1 VCLFPWSSLTYI
13 IPPKTY
19 IIIIFWLQ
27 YEIIIIRVPRGTPK
41 EIVLSITETIK
52 SLLEKR
58 ILVIDGA
65 MGTQIQDLEVPQ
77 EAWIDDKDVDQE
89 GCNELLN
96 HSAPDIIKRIHKR
109 YAMAGA
115 DLIKTNTFGTM
126 PWVLDEYQM
135 GERAYEL
142 SKKGAVLVKEICE
155 EYGTEASPKFVLGS
169 IGPGTKLPSLGHIHY
184 DEMFEGYKLCAL
196 GLIDG
201 GCDVFLLE
209 TCQDPLQIKAAIH
222 ACNDASTE
230 RQVEVPIMVSV
241 TIELSGS
248 MLIGTDVTTIV
259 TILEPFD
266 ILSLG
271 FNCGT
276 GPDQVKKHLKTLSE
290 LCDIPI
296 SVHANAGLPQ
306 NRGGYTYYPMG
317 PDEFT
322 DKQLEFTAFDG
333 VSFLGGCC
341 GTTPQHIQALKK
353 AVEVIKPKKPSGS
366 IEPSIASLF
375 NTIELFQEPAPLLIG
390 ERSNSTGSK
399 AFRELII
406 ASDYEGTLTVGQAQ
420 VRDGAHCLD
429 VNVEFAGRDGA
440 VDMAAVMELYNQKIP
455 LPLMPDATRANTME
469 EGLKCIGGKPII
481 NSVNLEDGEEK
492 FHAIC
497 KLAKKYGTALVCL
510 TIDEVGMAKT
520 KEDKVAQAER
530 MYAMAVNGHGIDPR
544 NLIFDM
550 LTFTVGSGDLEYR
563 DAAIQT
569 LAAIKELHIRHPEV
583 GSTLGLSNIS
593 FGLAIN
599 ARRYLNSV
607 FLHHC
612 LQAGLTSVIINV
624 KHIVPLAK
632 MSEEDKAICEELLF
646 APDDQSLFNFID
658 YFSDAVIEDDSND
671 EEYEAMSNE
680 EKIAK
685 LLLDG
690 DKERM
695 IPLVE
700 EARQEIEADKIVN
713 EILIDAMKVVGELFG
728 SGQMQL
734 PFVLQSA
741 ETMKTTVDYLNPYL
755 TKQEKE
761 TETKLVIGTV
771 KGDVH
776 DVGKNL
782 VDIILSNNGFTVI
795 NVGIKTQLET
805 YLEAHKEH
813 NVQAIG
819 MSGLLVKST
828 AVMKDNLEAM
838 AEMGLEIPVL
848 LGGAALTRS
857 FVDDF
862 CRPIYKGPIFYCRDA
877 FDGVIA
883 MGRIEKYNEDN
894 SVGLDTRMAGDMV
907 ERKEKVKKEVVIPPF
922 EEIKMPDRSVEIPTP
937 PFWGRRVLQKE
948 DLDSDMIYKW
958 INTRSVFKMHWG
970 YKSKGMDKDA
980 YKKLIDETVYPAFE
994 RLKKEFV
1001 DKKLFEP
1008 TIIYGY
1014 YPCRSDDQELFLFDE
1029 SEGWNID
1036 ANANR
1041 EPLNKVI
1048 GRAVTKFSFPRQG
1061 RKPHRALSDFFR
1073 HDRHDV
1079 IALTCVS
1086 AGPKFAAY
1094 EKELYDAGKYLE
1106 YNMVHG
1112 LSVELAEAL
1121 AEVVHKQIRLDL
1133 NIASEDEGH
1142 TLRDVRMNRYQGAR
1156 YSFGYP
1162 ACPDL
1167 EASRELFDMLKPEDF
1182 GIELSETFQIH
1193 PEQST
1198 TALVVH
1204 HKSATYYS
1212 V

>member
-1 VCLFPWSSLTYI
+1 M
-13 IPPKTY
+13 
-19 IIIIFWLQ
+19 
-27 YEIIIIRVPRGTPK
+27 
-41 EIVLSITETIK
+41 SIAETIK
-52 SLLEKR
+52 SLIQER

-65 MGTQIQDLEVPQ
+65 MGTQIQDLEVPD
-77 EAWIDDKDVDQE
+77 EAWRDNEGINQE
-89 GCNELLN
+89 GCNELLIDT
-96 HSAPDIIKRIHKR
+96 APELIKRIHKR

-126 PWVLDEYQM
+126 PWVLDEYGM

-142 SKKGAVLVKEICE
+142 SKKGALLVKEICE
-155 EYGTEASPKFVLGS
+155 EYSTPEQPRFVLGS
-169 IGPGTKLPSLGHIHY
+169 MGPGTKLPSLGHIHY
-184 DEMFEGYKLCAL
+184 DEMYEGYKLVAE

-209 TCQDPLQIKAAIH
+209 TCQDPLQIKAALH
-222 ACNDASTE
+222 ACQDANE
-230 RQVEVPIMVSV
+230 GRRVKLPIMISV

-248 MLIGTDVTTIV
+248 MLIGTDATTIV

-290 LCDIPI
+290 LWHKPI

-322 DKQLEFTAFDG
+322 DKQLEFTEFDG

-353 AVEVIKPKKPSGS
+353 AVGNMKPKAPTGS
-366 IEPSIASLF
+366 IAPSIASLF
-375 NTIELFQEPAPLLIG
+375 NTTELFQEPAPLLIG

-406 ASDYEGTLTVGQAQ
+406 AGDYEGTLQVGQAQ

-440 VDMAAVMELYNQKIP
+440 KDMKAVMELYNQKIP
-455 LPLMPDATRANTME
+455 LPLMPDATRVYTME

-497 KLAKKYGTALVCL
+497 KLAKKFGTALVCL

-530 MYAMAVNGHGIDPR
+530 MYDMAVNGHGIDPR
-544 NLIFDM
+544 NLIFDT

-569 LAAIKELHIRHPEV
+569 LEAIRELHKRHPEV

-593 FGLAIN
+593 FGLDAN

-612 LQAGLTSVIINV
+612 LQAGLTTVIINV
-624 KHIVPLAK
+624 KHIIPLAK
-632 MSEEDKAICEELLF
+632 MSDADREVCEELLF
-646 APDDQSLFNFID
+646 HPDDNSLFKFIEH
-658 YFSDAVIEDDSND
+658 FSDVTID
-671 EEYEAMSNE
+671 EEGDDEAYLAMSNE

-685 LLLDG
+685 LLMDG

-700 EARQEIEADKIVN
+700 EARHEIHPDKIVN

-728 SGQMQL
+728 SGEMQL

-741 ETMKTTVDYLNPYL
+741 ETMKATVDYLNPYL

-761 TETKLVIGTV
+761 TDTTLVIGTV

-782 VDIILSNNGFTVI
+782 VDIILSNNGFKVVNI
-795 NVGIKTQLET
+795 GIKCELEQ
-805 YLEAHKEH
+805 YLEVA
-813 NVQAIG
+813 NTQSIQAIG

-828 AVMKDNLEAM
+828 AVMKDNLETM
-838 AEMGLEIPVL
+838 AEQGIETPVL
-848 LGGAALTRS
+848 MGGAALTRS

-862 CRPIYKGPIFYCRDA
+862 CRPIYRGPIFYCRDA

-883 MGRIEKYNEDN
+883 MSRIEKWLEEKETNPDA
-894 SVGLDTRMAGDMV
+894 VLDTKLAGDMK

-922 EEIKMPDRSVEIPTP
+922 EEIQQPQLVPVPTP
-937 PFWGRRVLQKE
+937 PFWGRRVMQKK
-948 DLDSDMIYKW
+948 DLDLNMVFDWVNKK
-958 INTRSVFKMHWG
+958 SVIKMHWG
-970 YKSKGMDKDA
+970 YKKGKMDKA
-980 YKKLIDETVYPAFE
+980 EYEKLLEEKVYPAYE
-994 RLKKEFV
+994 RLKQEFIEKE
-1001 DKKLFEP
+1001 LFDP

-1014 YPCRSDDQELFLFDE
+1014 YPVRSNDQELLLFDE
-1029 SEGWNID
+1029 SEGWNVD
-1036 ANANR
+1036 ENANR
-1041 EPLNKVI
+1041 EPFENVL
-1048 GRAVTKFSFPRQG
+1048 GRAEYAFSFPRQG
-1061 RKPHRALSDFFR
+1061 RKPYRALSDFFR
-1073 HDRHDV
+1073 HDRHD
-1079 IALTCVS
+1079 ILAITCVS
-1086 AGPKFAAY
+1086 AGTKFSAY

-1112 LSVELAEAL
+1112 FSVELAEAL
-1121 AEVVHKQIRLDL
+1121 AEVVHKQIRMDL
-1133 NIASEDEGH
+1133 GILAEDEGA
-1142 TLRDVRMNRYQGAR
+1142 TLRDVRMRRYQGAR
-1156 YSFGYP
+1156 YSFGYA

-1167 EASRELFDMLKPEDF
+1167 EQSRIIFDLLKPEEF

-1204 HKSATYYS
+1204 HSKATYYA

>member
-1 VCLFPWSSLTYI
+1 M
-13 IPPKTY
+13 
-19 IIIIFWLQ
+19 
-27 YEIIIIRVPRGTPK
+27 
-41 EIVLSITETIK
+41 SITKTIK
-52 SLLEKR
+52 SLLKER
-58 ILVIDGA
+58 ILVMDGA
-65 MGTQIQDLEVPQ
+65 MGTQIQDLEVPAQ
-77 EAWIDDKDVDQE
+77 AWICNKGQDQE
-89 GCNELLN
+89 GCNELLIDT
-96 HSAPDIIKRIHKR
+96 APQLLKRIHKR

-126 PWVLDEYQM
+126 PWVLDEYGM

-142 SKKGAVLVKEICE
+142 SCKGALLVKEICE
-155 EYGTEASPKFVLGS
+155 EYSTPEQPKFVLGS
-169 IGPGTKLPSLGHIHY
+169 MGPGTKLPSLGHIHY

-201 GCDVFLLE
+201 GCDIFLLE

-222 ACNDASTE
+222 ACNDASAE
-230 RQVEVPIMVSV
+230 RKVEVPIMVSV

-248 MLIGTDVTTIV
+248 MLIGTDAQTIV

-276 GPDQVKKHLKTLSE
+276 GPDQVKKHLRTLSE
-290 LCDIPI
+290 LCAIPI
-296 SVHANAGLPQ
+296 SIHANAGLPQ
-306 NRGGYTYYPMG
+306 NKGGYTYYPMG

-322 DKQLEFTAFDG
+322 QKQLEFAEFDG

-353 AVEVIKPKKPSGS
+353 AVGVIKPKKPTGS
-366 IEPSIASLF
+366 VEPSIASLF
-375 NTIELFQEPAPLLIG
+375 NTTELFQEPAPLLIG

-440 VDMAAVMELYNQKIP
+440 VDMKAIMELYNQKIP
-455 LPLMPDATRANTME
+455 LPLMPDATRVHTME

-520 KEDKVAQAER
+520 KEDKVSQAER
-530 MYAMAVNGHGIDPR
+530 MYDMAVNGHGIDPR

-569 LAAIKELHIRHPEV
+569 LEAIRELHIRHPEV

-612 LQAGLTSVIINV
+612 LQAGLTTVIINV

-646 APDDQSLFNFID
+646 SPDGQSLFKFIEH
-658 YFSDAVIEDDSND
+658 FSDAVIEDDGAD
-671 EEYEAMSNE
+671 EAYEVMSHE
-680 EKIAK
+680 EKITK

-700 EARQEIEADKIVN
+700 EARHNIEPDRIVN

-761 TETKLVIGTV
+761 TDTTLVIGTV

-782 VDIILSNNGFTVI
+782 VDIILSNNGFKVI
-795 NVGIKTQLET
+795 NVGIKVQLET
-805 YLEAHKEH
+805 FLETMKE
-813 NVQAIG
+813 NEIQAIG

-838 AEMGLEIPVL
+838 AEMGMEVPVL

-883 MGRIEKYNEDN
+883 MSRIEKFNEDN
-894 SVGLDTRMAGDMV
+894 AVGLDTRLAGDMV
-907 ERKEKVKKEVVIPPF
+907 ERETVVKKEVVIPPF
-922 EEIKMPDRSVEIPTP
+922 EQIKMPELQPVPTP

-948 DLDSDMIYKW
+948 DLDLEMIFNWVNQRTVIK
-958 INTRSVFKMHWG
+958 FHWG
-970 YKSKGMDKDA
+970 YKSKGMKKEA
-980 YKKLIDETVYPAFE
+980 YQKLLDETVYPAYE
-994 RLKKEFV
+994 RLKREFI
-1001 DKKLFEP
+1001 DKDLFDP

-1014 YPCRSDDQELFLFDE
+1014 YPCRSNDQELVLFDE
-1029 SEGWNID
+1029 SEGWNVD

-1041 EPLNKVI
+1041 EPLANII
-1048 GRAVTKFSFPRQG
+1048 GRAVKEFSFPRQG
-1061 RKPHRALSDFFR
+1061 RKPHRALSDFFH

-1086 AGPKFAAY
+1086 AGSKFSAY

-1106 YNMVHG
+1106 YSMVHG
-1112 LSVELAEAL
+1112 FSVELAEAL
-1121 AEVVHKQIRLDL
+1121 AEVAHKQIRMDLDIL
-1133 NIASEDEGH
+1133 REDEGT
-1142 TLRDVRMNRYQGAR
+1142 TLRDVRMNRYQGSR

-1167 EASRELFDMLKPEDF
+1167 EQSRVIFDLLKPEEF

-1204 HKSATYYS
+1204 HRRASYYA

>member
-1 VCLFPWSSLTYI
+1 MGECISV
-13 IPPKTY
+13 
-19 IIIIFWLQ
+19 Q
-27 YEIIIIRVPRGTPK
+27 A
-41 EIVLSITETIK
+41 TIE
-52 SLLEKR
+52 SLLAER

-65 MGTQIQDLEVPQ
+65 MGTQIQDLEVPP
-77 EAWIDDKDVDQE
+77 EAWICDKGINQE
-89 GCNELLN
+89 GCNELLIDT
-96 HSAPDIIKRIHKR
+96 APELLKRIHKR

-126 PWVLDEYQM
+126 PWVLDEYGM

-142 SKKGAVLVKEICE
+142 SKKGAGLVKEICE
-155 EYGTEASPKFVLGS
+155 AYSTPQKPRFVLGS

-184 DEMFEGYKLCAL
+184 DEMYAGYKIVAE

-201 GCDVFLLE
+201 GCDLFLLE

-222 ACNDASTE
+222 ACEDANRS
-230 RQVEVPIMVSV
+230 RGVKLPIMVSV

-248 MLIGTDVTTIV
+248 MLIGTDASTIV

-276 GPDQVKKHLKTLSE
+276 GPDQVKKHLKILSE
-290 LCDIPI
+290 LCAIPI
-296 SVHANAGLPQ
+296 SVHSNAGLPQ

-322 DKQLEFTAFDG
+322 QKQLEFTAFDG

-341 GTTPQHIQALKK
+341 GTTPQHIQVLAK
-353 AVEVIKPKKPSGS
+353 AVEHLKPKKATGS
-366 IEPSIASLF
+366 IPPSIASLF
-375 NTIELFQEPAPLLIG
+375 ATTELFQEPAPLLIG
-390 ERSNSTGSK
+390 ERSNATGSK

-420 VRDGAHCLD
+420 VRDGAHLLD

-440 VDMAAVMELYNQKIP
+440 KDMRAVMELYNQKIP
-455 LPLMPDATRANTME
+455 LPLMPDATRVNTME

-492 FHAIC
+492 LDAIC
-497 KLAKKYGTALVCL
+497 RLAKRYGTALVCL

-520 KEDKVAQAER
+520 KEDKLRIAER
-530 MYAMAVNGHGIDPR
+530 IYDLAVNRHGIDPR

-550 LTFTVGSGDLEYR
+550 LAFTVGSGDLEYR

-569 LAAIKELHIRHPEV
+569 RDAIEELHRRHPEV

-593 FGLAIN
+593 FGLDKT
-599 ARRYLNSV
+599 ARFYLNSV

-612 LQAGLTSVIINV
+612 IKAGMTSVIINV
-624 KHIVPLAK
+624 KHIIPLAK
-632 MSEEDKAICEELLF
+632 MTPEDIAICETLLF
-646 APDDQSLFNFID
+646 APDEQSLFKFID
-658 YFSDAVIEDDSND
+658 HFSNATVEEDSND
-671 EEYEAMSNE
+671 EAYDAMSQE
-680 EKIAK
+680 EKIK
-685 LLLDG
+685 RLLMDG
-690 DKERM
+690 EKERM

-700 EARQEIEADKIVN
+700 EARHTIHADTIVN

-741 ETMKTTVDYLNPYL
+741 ETMKSTVDYLTPYL

-761 TETKLVIGTV
+761 TDTTLVIGTV

-782 VDIILSNNGFTVI
+782 VDIILSNNGFKVVNI
-795 NVGIKTQLET
+795 GIKCDLEQ
-805 YLEAHKEH
+805 YLEVAASQSI
-813 NVQAIG
+813 QAIG

-828 AVMKDNLEAM
+828 AVMRDNLEVM
-838 AEMGLEIPVL
+838 AQRGIEVPVL

-862 CRPIYKGPIFYCRDA
+862 CRPIYKGAIFYCRDA

-883 MGRIEKYNEDN
+883 MSRIERYNADPSEP
-894 SVGLDTRMAGDMV
+894 LDTRLAGDRV
-907 ERKEKVKKEVVIPPF
+907 EREEKVIKTVVIPPF
-922 EEIKMPDRSVEIPTP
+922 EQIKLPEPQLVPTP
-937 PFWGRRVLQKE
+937 PFWGRRVLRKE
-948 DLDSDMIYKW
+948 DLDLEMIFGW
-958 INTRSVFKMHWG
+958 VNQRSVIKMHWG
-970 YKSKGMDKDA
+970 YKKGKMDKAD
-980 YKKLIDETVYPAFE
+980 YHKLLEERVYPAYE
-994 RLKKEFV
+994 RLKREFIER
-1001 DKKLFEP
+1001 DLFDP
-1008 TIIYGY
+1008 TILYGY
-1014 YPCRSDDQELFLFDE
+1014 YPVRSNDQELLLFDT
-1029 SEGWNID
+1029 SEGWSVD
-1036 ANANR
+1036 ANASR
-1041 EPLNKVI
+1041 ETFESVKERAI
-1048 GRAVTKFSFPRQG
+1048 GTFAFPRQG
-1061 RKPHRALSDFFR
+1061 RKPHRALSDFFH

-1079 IALTCVS
+1079 LPLTCVS
-1086 AGPKFAAY
+1086 AGAKFSAY
-1094 EKELYDAGKYLE
+1094 EKELYEAGEYLE

-1112 LSVELAEAL
+1112 FSVELAEAL
-1121 AEVVHKQIRLDL
+1121 AEVAHKQIRMDL
-1133 NIASEDEGH
+1133 GILREDEGAS
-1142 TLRDVRMNRYQGAR
+1142 LRDVRMNRYHGAR

-1167 EASRELFDMLKPEDF
+1167 EQSRLIFDLLKPEEF
-1182 GIELSETFQIH
+1182 GIELSETYQIH

-1204 HKSATYYS
+1204 HSRAKYYA

>member
-1 VCLFPWSSLTYI
+1 MT
-13 IPPKTY
+13 T
-19 IIIIFWLQ
+19 
-27 YEIIIIRVPRGTPK
+27 
-41 EIVLSITETIK
+41 TERIK
-52 SLLEKR
+52 QLLEER

-65 MGTQIQDLEVPQ
+65 TGTQIQNLEIPA
-77 EAWIDDKDVDQE
+77 EAWLDEDGQSQE

-96 HSAPDIIKRIHKR
+96 ATAPELMKKVHNAYGK
-109 YAMAGA
+109 AGA
-115 DLIKTNTFGTM
+115 DLIKTNTFGAM
-126 PWVLDEYQM
+126 PWVLDEYGM
-135 GERAYEL
+135 GNRCYEL
-142 SKKGAVLVKEICE
+142 SKKGAQIVKEVCE
-155 EYGTEASPKFVLGS
+155 QYSTPEKPRFVLGS

-184 DEMFEGYKLCAL
+184 DEMFAGYKETAL

-222 ACNDASTE
+222 GCKEAKKE
-230 RQVEVPIMVSV
+230 RGIDVPVMVSV
-241 TIELSGS
+241 TIELSGT
-248 MLIGTDVTTIV
+248 MLIGTDATTIV

-290 LCDIPI
+290 LCSIPI

-317 PDEFT
+317 PEEFT
-322 DKQLEFTAFDG
+322 QKQLEFTEFDG

-341 GTTPQHIQALKK
+341 GTTPQHIHALQK
-353 AVEVIKPKKPSGS
+353 AVSSKKPKKPTGK

-375 NTIELFQEPAPLLIG
+375 NTTELFQEPAPLLIG
-390 ERSNSTGSK
+390 ERSNATGSK

-406 ASDYEGTLTVGQAQ
+406 NSDYEGTLTVAQAQ

-440 VDMAAVMELYNQKIP
+440 KDMKAVMELYNQKVP
-455 LPLMPDATRANTME
+455 LPLMPDATRVNTIE
-469 EGLKCIGGKPII
+469 EALKCIGGKPII
-481 NSVNLEDGEEK
+481 NSTNLEDGEEK

-497 KLAKKYGTALVCL
+497 KLAKKFGSALVCL
-510 TIDEVGMAKT
+510 TIDEKGMAKT
-520 KEDKVAQAER
+520 AEEKVAVAER
-530 MYAMAVNGHGIDPR
+530 MYKMATEIHGINPS
-544 NLIFDM
+544 NLIFDV

-569 LAAIKELHIRHPEV
+569 MEAIRELRTRHPEV
-583 GSTLGLSNIS
+583 GTTLGLSNIS
-593 FGLAIN
+593 FGLKAH
-599 ARRYLNSV
+599 ARRFLNSI

-612 LQAGLTSVIINV
+612 IEAGLTTVIINV
-624 KHIVPLAK
+624 KHIIPMAK
-632 MSEEDKAICEELLF
+632 ISDEDREVCEELLF
-646 APDDQSLFNFID
+646 RADDESLFKFID
-658 YFSDAVIEDDSND
+658 HFSDVQIEDAGAD
-671 EEYEAMSNE
+671 EAFEAMPTE

-700 EARQEIEADKIVN
+700 KARHEIDPDKIVN

-741 ETMKTTVDYLNPYL
+741 ETMKATVDYLNPYL

-761 TETKLVIGTV
+761 TDTTLVIGTV

-782 VDIILSNNGFTVI
+782 VDIILSNNGFKVI
-795 NVGIKTQLET
+795 NVGIKTDLET
-805 YLEAHKEH
+805 YLKACEE
-813 NVQAIG
+813 NSVQAIG

-828 AVMKDNLEAM
+828 AVMKENLETM
-838 AEMGLEIPVL
+838 TQMGLEIPVL

-883 MGRIEKYNEDN
+883 MSRIEKYNEDP
-894 SVGLDTRMAGDMV
+894 SVGLDTKLAGDLKKV
-907 ERKEKVKKEVVIPPF
+907 EKKEVKEVVIPPF
-922 EEIKMPDRSVEIPTP
+922 EEIKMPSPQPIPTP
-937 PFWGRRVLQKE
+937 PFWGRRVLQKQ
-948 DLDSDMIYKW
+948 DLD
-958 INTRSVFKMHWG
+958 INTIFEWVNKKSVIKMHWG
-970 YKSKGMDKDA
+970 YKKGKMPKDE
-980 YKKLIDETVYPAFE
+980 YEKMLEEKVYPAFE
-994 RLKKEFV
+994 RLKQEFI
-1001 DKKLFEP
+1001 DKDLFEP

-1014 YPCRSDDQELFLFDE
+1014 YPCRSNDQELYLFDE
-1029 SEGWNID
+1029 SEGWNVD
-1036 ANANR
+1036 ENASR
-1041 EPLNKVI
+1041 EPFEEVKDRHTV
-1048 GRAVTKFSFPRQG
+1048 KFSFPRQR

-1086 AGPKFAAY
+1086 AGAKFSEY

-1112 LSVELAEAL
+1112 FSVELAEAL
-1121 AEVVHKQIRLDL
+1121 AEVVHKQIRMDL
-1133 NIASEDEGH
+1133 NILREDEGA
-1142 TLRDVRMNRYQGAR
+1142 TLRDVRMRRYQGAR
-1156 YSFGYP
+1156 YSFGYA

-1167 EASRELFDMLKPEDF
+1167 EQSRELFDVLKPEEF

-1198 TALVVH
+1198 SALVVH
-1204 HKSATYYS
+1204 HKEASYYA

>member
-1 VCLFPWSSLTYI
+1 M
-13 IPPKTY
+13 
-19 IIIIFWLQ
+19 
-27 YEIIIIRVPRGTPK
+27 
-41 EIVLSITETIK
+41 SITETIK
-52 SLLEKR
+52 SLLEQR

-65 MGTQIQDLEVPQ
+65 MGTQIQDTEIP
-77 EAWIDDKDVDQE
+77 EKAWICNKGQNQE
-89 GCNELLN
+89 GCNELLIDT
-96 HSAPDIIKRIHKR
+96 APELLKNIHR
-109 YAMAGA
+109 NYAIAGA

-142 SKKGAVLVKEICE
+142 SKKGAVLVKEICN
-155 EYGTEASPKFVLGS
+155 EYGTKESPKFVLGS

-184 DEMFEGYKLCAL
+184 DELYDGYKLVAL

-201 GCDVFLLE
+201 GCDIFLLE

-222 ACNDASTE
+222 ACQDACTD

-248 MLIGTDVTTIV
+248 MLIGTDVQTIV

-290 LCDIPI
+290 LCNIPI

-322 DKQLEFTAFDG
+322 KKQLEFVDFDG

-353 AVEVIKPKKPSGS
+353 AVEVIKPKKPTGS

-375 NTIELFQEPAPLLIG
+375 NTTELFQEPAPLLIG

-406 ASDYEGTLTVGQAQ
+406 ASNYEGTLTVGQAQ

-455 LPLMPDATRANTME
+455 LPLMPDATRVNTME
-469 EGLKCIGGKPII
+469 EGLKRIGGKPII

-492 FHAIC
+492 LDAIC

-520 KEDKVAQAER
+520 TETKLAQAER
-530 MYAMAVNGHGIDPR
+530 IYDLAVNRHGIDPR

-569 LAAIKELHIRHPEV
+569 LEAIRELHIRHPEV

-593 FGLAIN
+593 FGLAVN

-612 LQAGLTSVIINV
+612 LQAGMTSVIINV
-624 KHIVPLAK
+624 KHILPLAK

-646 APDDQSLFNFID
+646 TPDDQSLFKFIE
-658 YFSDAVIEDDSND
+658 YFSDAVIEDDGAD
-671 EEYEAMSNE
+671 EAYEAMSSE

-700 EARQEIEADKIVN
+700 EARLEIEPDKIVN

-761 TETKLVIGTV
+761 TETTLVIGTV

-782 VDIILSNNGFTVI
+782 VDIILSNNGFKVI
-795 NVGIKTQLET
+795 NVGIKVQLET
-805 YLEAHKEH
+805 YLETMEA
-813 NVQAIG
+813 NNIQAIG

-828 AVMKDNLEAM
+828 AVMKDNLETM
-838 AEMGLEIPVL
+838 AEMGITIPVL

-883 MGRIEKYNEDN
+883 MGRIEKFNEDN
-894 SVGLDTRMAGDMV
+894 SIGLDTRLAGDMV
-907 ERKEKVKKEVVIPPF
+907 EREVKVKKDVTIPPF
-922 EEIKMPDRSVEIPTP
+922 DQIKMPEPQSVPTP
-937 PFWGRRVLQKE
+937 PFWGRRVLQKDNL
-948 DLDSDMIYKW
+948 DLSMIFNWVNKK
-958 INTRSVFKMHWG
+958 SVIKMHWG
-970 YKSKGMDKDA
+970 YKSKGMGKEE
-980 YKKLIDETVYPAFE
+980 YQKLLDEKVYPAYE
-994 RLKKEFV
+994 RLKQQFIDE
-1001 DKKLFEP
+1001 DMFEP

-1014 YPCRSDDQELFLFDE
+1014 YPCRSNDQELVLFDE
-1029 SEGWNID
+1029 SEGWNVD

-1041 EPLNKVI
+1041 EPLANII
-1048 GRAVTKFSFPRQG
+1048 GRAVHEFSFPRQG
-1061 RKPHRALSDFFR
+1061 RKPHRALSDYFH

-1079 IALTCVS
+1079 IAITCVS
-1086 AGPKFAAY
+1086 AGAKFSAY

-1112 LSVELAEAL
+1112 FSVELAEAL
-1121 AEVVHKQIRLDL
+1121 AEVAHKQIRMDL
-1133 NIASEDEGH
+1133 GILREDEGA
-1142 TLRDVRMNRYQGAR
+1142 TLRDVRMRRYQGAR

-1167 EASRELFDMLKPEDF
+1167 EQSRIIFDLLKPEEF

-1204 HKSATYYS
+1204 HGKATYYS

>member
-1 VCLFPWSSLTYI
+1 MNSTKKI
-13 IPPKTY
+13 
-19 IIIIFWLQ
+19 
-27 YEIIIIRVPRGTPK
+27 K
-41 EIVLSITETIK
+41 E
-52 SLLEKR
+52 LLNKR

-65 MGTQIQDLEVPQ
+65 TGTQIQNLDIPK
-77 EAWIDDKDVDQE
+77 EAWLDENGAEQE

-96 HSAPDIIKRIHKR
+96 ATAPKLMQEVHNA
-109 YAMAGA
+109 YAKAGA

-126 PWVLDEYQM
+126 PWVLDEYGM
-135 GERAYEL
+135 GDRAYEL
-142 SKKGAVLVKEICE
+142 SKKGAEIVKEICDKYSTPE
-155 EYGTEASPKFVLGS
+155 QPRFVLGS

-184 DEMFEGYKLCAL
+184 DEMTKGYTTTAL

-201 GCDVFLLE
+201 GCDIFLLE
-209 TCQDPLQIKAAIH
+209 TCQDPLQIKSAIH
-222 ACNDASTE
+222 ACQEANSQ
-230 RQVEVPIMVSV
+230 RGVKLPIMVSV

-248 MLIGTDVTTIV
+248 MLIGTDATTIV

-276 GPDQVKKHLKTLSE
+276 GPDQVKKHIKTLSE
-290 LCDIPI
+290 LCSIPI

-317 PDEFT
+317 PIEFT
-322 DKQLEFTAFDG
+322 QKQLEFIEFDG

-341 GTTPQHIQALKK
+341 GTTPQHIHALKK
-353 AVEVIKPKKPSGS
+353 AVENIKPKKPIGS

-375 NTIELFQEPAPLLIG
+375 NTTELFQKPAPLLIG
-390 ERSNSTGSK
+390 ERSNATGSK

-406 ASDYEGTLTVGQAQ
+406 ASDYDGTLTVGQAQ

-440 VDMAAVMELYNQKIP
+440 KDMRAVMELYNQKIP
-455 LPLMPDATRANTME
+455 LPLMPDATRVNTME
-469 EGLKCIGGKPII
+469 EALKCIGGKPII
-481 NSVNLEDGEEK
+481 NSVNLEDGEDK
-492 FHAIC
+492 LDAIC
-497 KLAKKYGTALVCL
+497 QLSKKYGTALVCL
-510 TIDEVGMAKT
+510 TIDEKGMAKT
-520 KEDKVAQAER
+520 TKEKLEIAER
-530 MYAMAVNGHGIDPR
+530 IYDLAVNRHKINPR

-569 LAAIKELHIRHPEV
+569 LEAIRELHIRHPEV

-593 FGLAIN
+593 FGLDKN
-599 ARRYLNSV
+599 ARIFLNSV

-612 LQAGLTSVIINV
+612 IQAGLTSVIINV
-624 KHIVPLAK
+624 KHIVPLTK
-632 MSEEDKAICEELLF
+632 MTKEDIDICEELLF
-646 APDDQSLFNFID
+646 SPDDQSLFKFIEH
-658 YFSDAVIEDDSND
+658 FSDKSIDDSSTD
-671 EEYEAMSNE
+671 EEYEAMSSE
-680 EKIAK
+680 EKIAS

-690 DKERM
+690 DKDRM

-700 EARQEIEADKIVN
+700 EVRQEIEPDRIVN

-741 ETMKTTVDYLNPYL
+741 ETMKATVDYLNPYL

-761 TETKLVIGTV
+761 TDTTLVIGTV

-782 VDIILSNNGFTVI
+782 VDIILSNNGFKVI

-805 YLEAHKEH
+805 YLDVHKKH
-813 NVQAIG
+813 KVQAIG

-828 AVMKDNLEAM
+828 AVMRDNLEAM
-838 AEMGLEIPVL
+838 AEMGMDIPVL

-862 CRPIYKGPIFYCRDA
+862 CRPIYKGAIFYCRDA

-883 MGRIEKYNEDN
+883 MSRIEKYNEDP
-894 SVGLDTRMAGDMV
+894 SVGLDTRLAGDMK
-907 ERKEKVKKEVVIPPF
+907 ERKEVKKKEIIIPPF
-922 EEIKMPDRSVEIPTP
+922 SEIKMPEPVDIPTP
-937 PFWGRRVLQKE
+937 PFWGRRVMQKDNL
-948 DLDSDMIYKW
+948 DLDM
-958 INTRSVFKMHWG
+958 VFGWVNQRTVIKMHWG
-970 YKSKGMDKDA
+970 YKSKGMSKED
-980 YKKLIDETVYPAFE
+980 YQKLLNDTVYPAYE
-994 RLKKEFV
+994 RLKREFIERE
-1001 DKKLFEP
+1001 LFDP

-1014 YPCRSDDQELFLFDE
+1014 YPCRSSDQELILFDE
-1029 SEGWNID
+1029 GEGWNID

-1041 EPLNKVI
+1041 EPFDKVV
-1048 GRAVTKFSFPRQG
+1048 GRAVTQFSFPRQG
-1061 RKPHRALSDFFR
+1061 RKPYRALSDFFR
-1073 HDRHDV
+1073 HDRHDIV
-1079 IALTCVS
+1079 ALTCVS
-1086 AGPKFAAY
+1086 AGDKFSVY

-1112 LSVELAEAL
+1112 FSVELAEAL
-1121 AEVVHKQIRLDL
+1121 AEIAHKQIRLDL
-1133 NIASEDEGH
+1133 NIAREDEGH

-1156 YSFGYP
+1156 YSFGYA

-1167 EASRELFDMLKPEDF
+1167 EQSRELFDILKPEEF

-1198 TALVVH
+1198 SALVVH
-1204 HKSATYYS
+1204 HPKATYYAI
-1212 V
+1212 

>member
-1 VCLFPWSSLTYI
+1 
-13 IPPKTY
+13 
-19 IIIIFWLQ
+19 
-27 YEIIIIRVPRGTPK
+27 
-41 EIVLSITETIK
+41 LSITQTIK
-52 SLLEKR
+52 ELLTKR

-65 MGTQIQDLEVPQ
+65 MGTQVQELDVPPA
-77 EAWIDDKDVDQE
+77 AWIDEKGVDQE
-89 GCNELLN
+89 GCNEILN
-96 HSAPDIIKRIHKR
+96 HSAPDIIRRIHKR

-135 GERAYEL
+135 GDRAYEL
-142 SKKGAVLVKEICE
+142 SKKGAALVKEICE
-155 EYGTEASPKFVLGS
+155 EYSTAEEPRFVLGS

-184 DEMFEGYKLCAL
+184 DEMYEGYKLCAL

-222 ACNDASTE
+222 ACEAANLE
-230 RQVEVPIMVSV
+230 RNVKLPMMVSV

-248 MLIGTDVTTIV
+248 MLIGTDAMTIA

-290 LCDIPI
+290 LCNIPI
-296 SVHANAGLPQ
+296 SIHANAGLPQ

-322 DKQLEFTAFDG
+322 QKQLEFSDFDG

-353 AVEVIKPKKPSGS
+353 AVKVLVPKKPTGS
-366 IEPSIASLF
+366 IAPSIASLF
-375 NTIELFQEPAPLLIG
+375 NTTELFQEPAPLLIG
-390 ERSNSTGSK
+390 ERSNATGSK

-420 VRDGAHCLD
+420 VRDGAHLLD

-440 VDMAAVMELYNQKIP
+440 KDMAAVMELYNQKIP
-455 LPLMPDATRANTME
+455 LPLMPDATRVNTME

-492 FHAIC
+492 LDEIC

-520 KEDKVAQAER
+520 TEDKIRIAER
-530 MYAMAVNGHGIDPR
+530 IYDLAVNRHGIDPR

-550 LTFTVGSGDLEYR
+550 LAFTVGSGDLEYR

-569 LAAIKELHIRHPEV
+569 RDAIKELHKRHPEV

-593 FGLAIN
+593 FGLDKT
-599 ARRYLNSV
+599 ARFYLNSV

-612 LQAGLTSVIINV
+612 IKAGMTSVIINV
-624 KHIVPLAK
+624 KHIIPLVK
-632 MSEEDKAICEELLF
+632 MSEDDRAVCEELLF
-646 APDDQSLFNFID
+646 SPDEQSLFKFIEH
-658 YFSDAVIEDDSND
+658 FADAVIEDEGAD
-671 EEYEAMSNE
+671 EAYEAMSYE

-695 IPLVE
+695 IPVVE
-700 EARQEIEADKIVN
+700 EARKEINPDIIVN

-755 TKQEKE
+755 TKQEKD
-761 TETKLVIGTV
+761 TDTTLVIGTV

-782 VDIILSNNGFTVI
+782 VDIILSNNGFKVI
-795 NVGIKTQLET
+795 NVGIKVQLET
-805 YLEAHKEH
+805 YLETMEE
-813 NVQAIG
+813 NNIQALG

-838 AEMGLEIPVL
+838 AEMGIEIPVL

-883 MGRIEKYNEDN
+883 MGRIEKFNEDPN
-894 SVGLDTRMAGDMV
+894 VGLDYRLAGDMV
-907 ERKEKVKKEVVIPPF
+907 KREKVVKKKVVIPPF
-922 EEIKMPDRSVEIPTP
+922 EEIKMPKSQPVPTP
-937 PFWGRRVLQKE
+937 PFWGRRVLQKD
-948 DLDSDMIYKW
+948 DLDMNMLFDWVNQKTVI
-958 INTRSVFKMHWG
+958 KMHWG
-970 YKSKGMDKDA
+970 YKSKGMEKEEYQKLLDK
-980 YKKLIDETVYPAFE
+980 TVYPAYE
-994 RLKKEFV
+994 RLKQQFIDEEM
-1001 DKKLFEP
+1001 FEP

-1014 YPCRSDDQELFLFDE
+1014 YPCRSHDQELVLFDE
-1029 SEGWNID
+1029 SEGWNVD
-1036 ANANR
+1036 ANANT
-1041 EPLNKVI
+1041 EPLANII
-1048 GRAVTKFSFPRQG
+1048 GRAVKTFSFPRQG
-1061 RKPHRALSDFFR
+1061 RKPHRALSDFFH
-1073 HDRHDV
+1073 HDRHDM
-1079 IALTCVS
+1079 IAITCVS
-1086 AGPKFAAY
+1086 AGAKFSAY

-1112 LSVELAEAL
+1112 FSVELAEAL
-1121 AEVVHKQIRLDL
+1121 AEVTHKQIRMDL
-1133 NIASEDEGH
+1133 GILREDEGA

-1167 EASRELFDMLKPEDF
+1167 EQSRIIFDLLKPEEF

-1204 HKSATYYS
+1204 HRDASYYS